1 MTTPEILAVCVCATV
16 SGAINKAAKK
26 AEIQKESNTRTEIRM
41 RSLLSRLAR
50 EVKVVRVSGI
60 VSGFRGC
67 GLRRSPGSAALRRAA
82 FPPRNSGQW
91 LARNFSRLTVARRR
105 RFCTVFPARS
115 LRPLWRSVLS
125 STGFSLWGFVIASI
139 KPRRLK
145 PAPPNPPNSAVGA
158 SVQIRKK
165 LRNVLAAARAQIHA
179 RPPGGTQLHI
189 QRRVKHLLQ

>member
-1 MTTPEILAVCVCATV
+1 
-16 SGAINKAAKK
+16 
-26 AEIQKESNTRTEIRM
+26 M

-67 GLRRSPGSAALRRAA
+67 GLRRSPGSAELRRAA

-115 LRPLWRSVLS
+115 LRPLWRRVLS
-125 STGFSLWGFVIASI
+125 STGFSLWGFVLART

-145 PAPPNPPNSAVGA
+145 PAPLNSPNSADA
-158 SVQIRKK
+158 PS
-165 LRNVLAAARAQIHA
+165 
-179 RPPGGTQLHI
+179 
-189 QRRVKHLLQ
+189 LLNGKAWHPRHGY

>member
-1 MTTPEILAVCVCATV
+1 MPEILAVCVCATEP
-16 SGAINKAAKK
+16 GATDKAIKKAA
-26 AEIQKESNTRTEIRM
+26 IQTERNIRTEKRM

-67 GLRRSPGSAALRRAA
+67 GLRRSPGSAELRRAA
-82 FPPRNSGQW
+82 FPSRCLGQW

-115 LRPLWRSVLS
+115 LRLLWRGVLGS
-125 STGFSLWGFVIASI
+125 AGFSLRVLNLCKS

-145 PAPPNPPNSAVGA
+145 PALLNPR
-158 SVQIRKK
+158 I
-165 LRNVLAAARAQIHA
+165 
-179 RPPGGTQLHI
+179 
-189 QRRVKHLLQ
+189 